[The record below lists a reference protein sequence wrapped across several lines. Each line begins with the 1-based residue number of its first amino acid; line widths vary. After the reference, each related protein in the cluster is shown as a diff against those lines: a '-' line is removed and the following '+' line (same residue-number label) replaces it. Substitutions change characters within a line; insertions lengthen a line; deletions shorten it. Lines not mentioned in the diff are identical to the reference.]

1 MKVSK
6 DVLDAEA
13 QRKIPVE
20 LDGRVAAVARED
32 ELGD

>member
-13 QRKIPVE
+13 QRKMTVE
-20 LDGRVAAVARED
+20 FDGRVAAVASGRRIR
-32 ELGD
+32 